1 MNFYFNL
8 LPLALLLQLLL
19 TPVHLSLISV
29 DDINTEKTTT
39 AKVGKDLEMI

>member
-8 LPLALLLQLLL
+8 LPLALLLLLL

-39 AKVGKDLEMI
+39 AKVVKDLEMI